1 MSSSGGQVILFPDP
15 RFPMADVQQISHNLQ
30 QWNILIPGYIPEASG
45 MLSVEALIL
54 EANFDD
60 STTTLLPDR
69 NLITRMASIARSGV
83 PNRPDRPT
91 MMAANLMALAQ
102 ALDMAIEPSV
112 AFHELAHRTG
122 NENALAE
129 LSWFRAADEA
139 QKLAWI
145 DVALGRTRSLPSPKA
160 IIEDAVNLENPPARW
175 DRNYAVALKMAELE
189 LQDMPN
195 LERLLKLLHWMVDD
209 FIFAGPA
216 ASFAGMYYSS
226 TAKRGGMMKHLRS
239 PYRERA
245 IAGVKNAAW
254 DITYISDFV
263 LRVREPKNEG
273 SWYILATADKSL
285 AAVASLANLRADQ
298 SDIAEAFGKWWP
310 KREAIII
317 ADEFIRIAEL
327 VSRRPM
333 RTSKANEESPVEIF
347 TRVGERFVR
356 DWRPA

>member
-1 MSSSGGQVILFPDP
+1 MSSSGGQVILCTDP
-15 RFPMADVQQISHNLQ
+15 RFPMDDVQQISRNLQ
-30 QWNILIPGYIPEASG
+30 NWDILIPGYIAEASG

-69 NLITRMASIARSGV
+69 NLITRMASIAKSGV
-83 PNRPDRPT
+83 PARANHPT

-122 NENALAE
+122 NENALNE

-145 DVALGRTRSLPSPKA
+145 DVALGRADSLPSPTP
-160 IIEDAVNLENPPARW
+160 IIEDPVDLENPPARW
-175 DRNYAVALKMAELE
+175 DRNYAAALKMAELE

-195 LERLLKLLHWMVDD
+195 LERLLKLLQWMVDD

-216 ASFAGMYYSS
+216 ACFAGMYYSS
-226 TAKRGGMMKHLRS
+226 TAQRGGMIKHLRS
-239 PYRERA
+239 PNRDRA

-254 DITYISDFV
+254 DITYISDFIQ
-263 LRVREPKNEG
+263 RVRDPANEEN
-273 SWYILATADKSL
+273 WFILATADKSL
-285 AAVASLANLRADQ
+285 AAVASLANLSAVQD
-298 SDIAEAFGKWWP
+298 DIAQAFQKWWP
-310 KREAIII
+310 KRDAMNI

-327 VSRRPM
+327 VSQRPM
-333 RTSKANEESPVEIF
+333 RTSKANDESPVEKFI
-347 TRVGERFVR
+347 RVGERSVR
-356 DWRPA
+356 NWRPA